1 MLQNL
6 PYFKSVCSALQKQTL
21 KAVVSPIFRHETCI
35 EKLQMMSSCRP
46 SVDNEAQI
54 SNTSREDFSH
64 EVQQIILRIEEAKE
78 KDYVIWHN
86 KIQVYMCYIQ
96 GST

>member
-1 MLQNL
+1 
-6 PYFKSVCSALQKQTL
+6 
-21 KAVVSPIFRHETCI
+21 
-35 EKLQMMSSCRP
+35 MMSSCRP
-46 SVDNEAQI
+46 SVDSEAQI

-78 KDYVIWHN
+78 KDYIIWHN
-86 KIQVYMCYIQ
+86 KIQVCMCCIQ